1 MTYAEFMSTLKEVY
15 RQYHRR
21 YMFYYGPSKTTE
33 IKGGIIEELR
43 ILACDTEEIPQKIKF
58 NRSIKRKYIVSALAE
73 VGLKVTRY
81 TREYGKTIV
90 HLGPIS
96 DSQ

>member
-15 RQYHRR
+15 RQYHIR
-21 YMFYYGPSKTTE
+21 YMFYFGPSKTTE
-33 IKGGIIEELR
+33 IKGRIIEELR
-43 ILACDTEEIPQKIKF
+43 ILACDTEEIPHKIKF
-58 NRSIKRKYIVSALAE
+58 NRSIKRKYIANALAE

-90 HLGPIS
+90 YFEPIS
-96 DSQ
+96 NS